1 MRKRTENPRLSG
13 PSLSLFLLLLL
24 LRKRGCFRWCEKE
37 NRLFKALL
45 FSDVSLPVR
54 CVVGDVPFS
63 QTPQIKKYR
72 VGWLEKSHA
81 LSLERERDDR
91 KRARMRRSVIRC
103 VAEVRFCAEVKVCC
117 SQRWSCASSRV
128 HRMLVPHV
136 IENISNLKLLTT
148 PNEDAISQTLLLNRA
163 SNALQTHISA
173 TLIAPL
179 DSQAAREYNE
189 SLNNNIR
196 FLFCGGGGDIFYSRD
211 M

>member
-24 LRKRGCFRWCEKE
+24 LLRKRGGCFRCCEKE

-45 FSDVSLPVR
+45 FSDVF
-54 CVVGDVPFS
+54 VVSWGMCPFS

>member
-1 MRKRTENPRLSG
+1 M
-13 PSLSLFLLLLL
+13 
-24 LRKRGCFRWCEKE
+24 
-37 NRLFKALL
+37 
-45 FSDVSLPVR
+45 
-54 CVVGDVPFS
+54 GDVPFS

-196 FLFCGGGGDIFYSRD
+196 FLFCGGGIFYSRD
-211 M
+211 LHARVFSKISDQKSRTKKDTKETQRVLFTKPKGCFFARGSLGGVHKIVQYNNV

>member
-1 MRKRTENPRLSG
+1 M
-13 PSLSLFLLLLL
+13 
-24 LRKRGCFRWCEKE
+24 
-37 NRLFKALL
+37 
-45 FSDVSLPVR
+45 
-54 CVVGDVPFS
+54 GDVPFS

-211 M
+211 NKKKERRARKNIGPNPKLKISHKKRQTSGLTPPFVLCNEKKKKKTNERKRL